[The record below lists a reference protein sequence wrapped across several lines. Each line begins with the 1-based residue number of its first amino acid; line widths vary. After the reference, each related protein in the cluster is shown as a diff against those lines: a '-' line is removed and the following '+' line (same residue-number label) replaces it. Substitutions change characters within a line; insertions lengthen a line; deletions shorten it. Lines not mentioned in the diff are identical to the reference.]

1 MVNTHRRIENGLKV
15 LTYYAT
21 RPWHFQ
27 NKKLYAVL
35 DSLDDNDK
43 NIFYTNNE
51 KIDRDSF
58 MLNYILGTR
67 TYCVKEDPSTLPKAR
82 KLLKR

>member
-1 MVNTHRRIENGLKV
+1 MVTTQKRIENGLKV
-15 LTYYAT
+15 LTYYTT

-27 NKKLYAVL
+27 NKKLYAIYN
-35 DSLDDNDK
+35 SLGDK
-43 NIFYTNNE
+43 DREIFYTNE
-51 KIDRDSF
+51 EEVDRDAF

-67 TYCVKEDPSTLPKAR
+67 KYCAKEDLSTLPQAR

>member
-15 LTYYAT
+15 LTYYTT

-27 NKKLYAVL
+27 NKKLYEIY
-35 DSLDDNDK
+35 DSLDEVDK
-43 NIFYTNNE
+43 QLFYTNRDD
-51 KIDRDSF
+51 IDKETF
-58 MLNYILGTR
+58 MLNYVLGTR
-67 TYCVKEDPSTLPKAR
+67 KYCAKEDMSTLPKAR